1 MRQKLCNLNGT
12 AQLLSLV
19 VVLFMGTTQATAQVQ
34 NNGSLF
40 VGANGILFVNSS
52 PMTFGAAST
61 TTTFRVAPYDATDG
75 KIILGSAATFSTNG
89 AASTFVDG
97 YAGTIS
103 TAETTLTIGAGTVYA
118 PIKVT
123 ATTNG
128 GVTFKNVHAAYFNTA
143 PLTAFGSTLDASV
156 AAVANAG
163 YWIAKGEN
171 AKVTLSWRSDSGLS
185 GYPLTEVTIVG
196 YKDGKWRE
204 ILSAIDVT
212 SEFGGT
218 SAVNAT
224 GSVTSLNDIVLSDYS
239 AIALGKRGVDCF
251 PAVTVSTTTKTWLNT
266 SAWDGGT
273 SPLIENPVILQADY
287 NGPGFKC
294 YSLNLQ
300 NHNVTLTTGTLEVV
314 GDITGT
320 GKIILNESEGLVQHL
335 SGAAK
340 PLIELTRTT
349 RDMRQFDYVYWGA
362 PVQGDV
368 FGQLS
373 GAIAEGQANAGAFDL
388 MYSYT
393 SGLTGTGGGWQPLTA
408 TTNGKGFITRVK
420 QQAPFTDANAT
431 GKINLKFTGTANNG
445 DLTVPIAK
453 VANNNTSSRNQ
464 NLLANP
470 YPSAIDAG
478 KFLTENSTLVD
489 GVIYLWRANTPN
501 PGTVQQYA
509 VADYIAYTK
518 AGSTGYT
525 GTTLAA
531 DANFNGFIASG
542 QGFKVKALTAG
553 TAKFTNCMRVVT
565 GNNQF
570 YRTNEYATENT
581 TIKDRFKVNLSNSN
595 GMANQVLVAYLPQT
609 TLAYDNM
616 YDAELLSVSPTRMY
630 TILDNDTKRLAINAR
645 PTFNTTD
652 QVAVGYTK
660 ADATATQMSIQVT
673 DKEGVF
679 ANNQTQIF
687 LHDTQLNTY
696 HNFANGAYSFNAT
709 AQVDDTRFKIV
720 YQNSILGTTDFDANQ
735 IVASLHDKVLTI
747 TSKVSIE
754 EVQVYDMMGRLV
766 TKQTLENQATSF
778 EADFL
783 QAVGVYAVKVKL
795 TNGQL
800 VTTKLINRN

>member
-1 MRQKLCNLNGT
+1 MRQKICNFNCT
-12 AQLLSLV
+12 VQLLSLV
-19 VVLFMGTTQATAQVQ
+19 VVLYIGTTRATAQVHT
-34 NNGSLF
+34 NGSLH
-40 VGANGILFVNSS
+40 VAANSILFVNSS
-52 PMTFGAAST
+52 AVTFGASSAT
-61 TTTFRVAPYDATDG
+61 TTSKTPPYAATDG
-75 KIILGSAATFSTNG
+75 KIILGSTATFSTDG
-89 AASTFVDG
+89 AASKFVNG
-97 YAGTIS
+97 YAGTFN
-103 TAETTLTIGAGTVYA
+103 TTETTLAIGAGTGMSAVYA

-123 ATTNG
+123 ATTNN
-128 GVTFKNVHAAYFNTA
+128 VSTNRNVHAAYFNATPPTITNTNILVSA
-143 PLTAFGSTLDASV
+143 I
-156 AAVANAG
+156 ANTE
-163 YWIAKGEN
+163 YWIVKGED
-171 AKVTLSWRSDSGLS
+171 AILSLSWRTSSNLNAFTTSLVG
-185 GYPLTEVTIVG
+185 VTIVG
-196 YKDGKWRE
+196 
-204 ILSAIDVT
+204 
-212 SEFGGT
+212 
-218 SAVNAT
+218 
-224 GSVTSLNDIVLSDYS
+224 
-239 AIALGKRGVDCF
+239 
-251 PAVTVSTTTKTWLNT
+251 LNT
-266 SAWDGGT
+266 SANQWQVIDSNPESGASLSSGFIKSTSAIDLDAYSAFAIGEKGVECANLITSSGSTKTWNGTSWTGGT
-273 SPLIENPVILQADY
+273 PTIEDPAVLGDAY
-287 NGPGFKC
+287 SGPSFAC
-294 YSLNLQ
+294 NSLDLATFD
-300 NHNVTLTTGTLEVV
+300 VTLTGTNSLEVNGAITGT
-314 GDITGT
+314 T
-320 GKIILNESEGLVQHL
+320 GKIIMSSEASLVQRDKT
-335 SGAAK
+335 AAA
-340 PLIELTRTT
+340 PVIELTKTT
-349 RDMRQFDYVYWGA
+349 RAIRRFDYVYWGS
-362 PVQGDV
+362 PVTTNV
-368 FGQLS
+368 FSQLAAAQVT
-373 GAIAEGQANAGAFDL
+373 GNATGAFDL

-393 SGLTGTGGGWQPLTA
+393 SGILGAFGGWQALTA
-408 TTNGKGFITRVK
+408 TTNGRGFITRVK
-420 QQAPFTDANAT
+420 QQAPFTDATTT
-431 GKINLKFTGTANNG
+431 GQINLKFTGTANNG

-470 YPSAIDAG
+470 YPSAIDAD
-478 KFLTENSTLVD
+478 KFLTENNALID
-489 GVIYLWRANTPN
+489 GVIYLWRANTSN
-501 PGTVQQYA
+501 PGSVQPYA

-518 AGSTGYT
+518 AGSAGYT

-581 TIKDRFKVNLSNSN
+581 TIKDRFKVNLANSS
-595 GMANQVLVAYLPQT
+595 GIANQVLIAYLPQT

-630 TILDNDTKRLAINAR
+630 TILDNDTKKLAINAR

-735 IVASLHDKVLTI
+735 IVASLHDKLLTI

-766 TKQTLENQATSF
+766 TQQTLENQATSF

-800 VTTKLINRN
+800 VTTKLINKN